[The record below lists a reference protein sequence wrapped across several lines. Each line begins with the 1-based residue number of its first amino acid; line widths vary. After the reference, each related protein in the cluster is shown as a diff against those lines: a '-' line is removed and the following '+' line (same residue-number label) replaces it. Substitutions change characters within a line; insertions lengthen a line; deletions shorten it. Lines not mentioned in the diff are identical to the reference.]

1 LLKYIKSTER
11 FTPTAF
17 WDSRQWTN
25 GYGTKALSP
34 TGDRNDPG
42 PRETVDEST
51 AMSRM
56 TAFLQNAV
64 STVITF
70 GKKNGYNWNQGQVD
84 ALTSFSYNA
93 GVGAINRLTDKGT
106 RSNEE
111 IAAKILE
118 YNKAANN
125 KTGEL
130 EVSKG
135 LINRRQEELAMFQ
148 QARDGGIFDGPKS
161 GYPMTLHGT
170 EAVIPL
176 KNGSVPVA
184 MSMEGFVE
192 GLASLLP
199 NVPVKNGSVPV
210 NMNAES
216 LSKLMPAMPVKDGA
230 VPVTIKSDTLANL
243 MPIPDM
249 DKENTAELAQDFK
262 ENIGG
267 QLKQLVSEIT
277 TQLQG
282 RTPENNNQEL
292 VQLMQDFV
300 RGQRQMISTS
310 DRLLQAAQN

>member
-1 LLKYIKSTER
+1 
-11 FTPTAF
+11 
-17 WDSRQWTN
+17 
-25 GYGTKALSP
+25 
-34 TGDRNDPG
+34 
-42 PRETVDEST
+42 
-51 AMSRM
+51 
-56 TAFLQNAV
+56 
-64 STVITF
+64 
-70 GKKNGYNWNQGQVD
+70 VD